1 MKFTGKVIAGMLI
14 FIGASLSLMGIVIA
28 EALSP
33 GYHVSQVISDLGVEQ
48 TAVFFNLSI
57 ILFGGLFV
65 AAAYLLIKAG
75 TGTWFCALM
84 ALTGVAQA
92 CVGIFPE
99 TLGLPHQAA
108 AAVVFIGGC
117 SMAILSF
124 RVFPVPWAALGVI
137 ILAAI
142 ILLVTE
148 FYFGL
153 GKGGMER
160 VIVYPL
166 ILWALGS
173 GALLMAGKIVSV
185 SEVPGVICEK
195 NRRLNLR

>member
-14 FIGASLSLMGIVIA
+14 FIGASMSLMGIVIA

-33 GYHVSQVISDLGVEQ
+33 GYHVSQVISDLGVGQ
-48 TAVFFNLSI
+48 TAAFFNLSI
-57 ILFGGLFV
+57 IIFGGLFI
-65 AAAYLLIKAG
+65 AAAYLLRKAG
-75 TGTWFCALM
+75 TGTLFCALM

-108 AAVVFIGGC
+108 AAVVFLSGC
-117 SMAILSF
+117 SMAILSY
-124 RVFPVPWAALGVI
+124 RVFPVPWAWVSAALGVI

-148 FYFGL
+148 LYFGL

-160 VIVYPL
+160 IIVYPL
-166 ILWALGS
+166 VLWALGS
-173 GALLMAGKIVSV
+173 GAMFMA
-185 SEVPGVICEK
+185 PEK
-195 NRRLNLR
+195 